1 VPKRRLPPTV
11 IAIAVLPA
19 LSPWLGFGARLLTA
33 NKWSIAVIGAILWLA
48 SCAAIWFLH
57 RLPDIKGTRNL
68 GVSILVWTLVFVPLF
83 ICTAAATDLILR
95 R

>member
-1 VPKRRLPPTV
+1 MI
-11 IAIAVLPA
+11 IAIALVPT
-19 LSPWLGFGARLLTA
+19 LSPWLGFGARLMRE
-33 NKWSIAVIGAILWLA
+33 NKWNIACIGAVLWVA

-57 RLPDIKGTRNL
+57 RLPDIKGKRNL

-83 ICTAAATDLILR
+83 ISTAVATDFIIR